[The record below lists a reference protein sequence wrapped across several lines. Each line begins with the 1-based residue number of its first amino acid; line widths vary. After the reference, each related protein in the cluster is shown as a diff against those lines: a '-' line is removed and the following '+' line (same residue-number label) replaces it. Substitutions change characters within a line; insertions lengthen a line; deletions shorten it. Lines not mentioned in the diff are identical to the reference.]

1 MRSAVRRSP
10 SSTVAEVNVT
20 PTLEQA
26 NPTRYASPVRA
37 GLLLPL
43 LWLLPRSALAQASVV
58 SDLWRIA
65 AATEVVPM
73 SLEAFGTASLWTP
86 AVSLGEHERLRV
98 GAETVNS
105 PSEIGVSGGLLAV
118 STRLP
123 HSLVLS
129 VGYGRLNVADINLTE
144 TSPEAIGT
152 MSIYNQALS
161 VGVSRPVAP
170 GVVGGVALRY
180 LSGELGPVTRSQLG
194 VDFGARYSAGH
205 FRLGGATRFFDPTL
219 RVAAGA
225 ASYNLGAEY
234 ASSPFDAWGARAQ
247 LLFRYGITASRG
259 ESAEHLVTA
268 GVAVGQLA
276 LDAGASAERT
286 SGDAVLRSRLA
297 VAIGSSPF
305 RIQIGRDG
313 GVNGFGATY
322 RFGLTGSFQ

>member
-1 MRSAVRRSP
+1 M
-10 SSTVAEVNVT
+10 
-20 PTLEQA
+20 
-26 NPTRYASPVRA
+26 RA
-37 GLLLPL
+37 GLLLSF
-43 LWLLPRSALAQASVV
+43 LWLLPRGAFAQASVV

-65 AATEVVPM
+65 AGTEVVPM
-73 SLEAFGTASLWTP
+73 SLTEGGTAPLWTP

-98 GAETVNS
+98 GAEAINS

-118 STRLP
+118 ATRVP
-123 HSLVLS
+123 HVGVVSI
-129 VGYGRLNVADINLTE
+129 GYGRLNVADISLTE

-152 MSIYNQALS
+152 MAIYNQAVS
-161 VGVSRPVAP
+161 IGVSRNVAP

-180 LSGELGPVTRSQLG
+180 LSGELGPATRSQLG
-194 VDFGARYSAGH
+194 VDFGAQYATTH

-234 ASSPFDAWGARAQ
+234 RSSPFDAWGARARV
-247 LLFRYGITASRG
+247 LLRYGVTASRG
-259 ESAEHLVTA
+259 ESAEHLMSA
-268 GVAVGQLA
+268 GVALGETLA
-276 LDAGASAERT
+276 LDAGASAERA

-297 VAIGSSPF
+297 IAIGSGPF

-322 RFGLTGSFQ
+322 RFGLTGSFR